1 MSNFYTHPR
10 ILFVS
15 PDPAFMPK
23 GEGTAT
29 EFMSAERDPGFPVR
43 LALELYKQGLDVYVT
58 QPDFRNIFENCRRK
72 KNNCSN
78 FTLPVDRV
86 HLAQDRAF
94 FHSKIIDLNSEKDN
108 LKIALAFQREVINQI
123 IPRIQPEIIH
133 CCGWMTGLI
142 PAAGRKLGIPCL
154 FTAQKF
160 DSASSCLSYVE
171 DRGIDAAAFWQFLYY
186 KRYPI
191 NYMETRETNPA
202 DFLLSGILAADF
214 VTTSRSAYLADG
226 YRIQGRAKFPIWEVI
241 VKKSESGCVAIH
253 HYHALV
259 YEYVGIYEKLLRR
272 EIHQSGGKTSSF
284 CSRILGINTGS

>member
-43 LALELYKQGLDVYVT
+43 LALQLYKQGLDVYVM

-142 PAAGRKLGIPCL
+142 PAAGRKLGIPVFL
-154 FTAQKF
+154 QPKNSIVPAVVYPMSRTAE
-160 DSASSCLSYVE
+160 STPPPSGSSC
-171 DRGIDAAAFWQFLYY
+171 I
-186 KRYPI
+186 I
-191 NYMETRETNPA
+191 NDIP
-202 DFLLSGILAADF
+202 
-214 VTTSRSAYLADG
+214 
-226 YRIQGRAKFPIWEVI
+226 
-241 VKKSESGCVAIH
+241 
-253 HYHALV
+253 
-259 YEYVGIYEKLLRR
+259 
-272 EIHQSGGKTSSF
+272 
-284 CSRILGINTGS
+284 